1 MTRTAPV
8 YTSAVIHF
16 ETDPHG
22 RGWVLTLNGSEAQS
36 VEAIGSMRSR
46 VPSNLGYQPPAWVVA
61 AARRHARA
69 AGVRVP
75 ARGGWAQ
82 RGAFTWA
89 ADV

>member
-1 MTRTAPV
+1 MNRTAPV
-8 YTSAVIHF
+8 YTSAVLHF
-16 ETDPHG
+16 ETDIHG
-22 RGWVLTLNGSEAQS
+22 RGWVLTLNGREAQS

-75 ARGGWAQ
+75 ARGGWAKS
-82 RGAFTWA
+82 GTFAWT